1 MLQWCPMFSLCPMHK
16 WCPKVDT
23 IWQCRLDTTMIEEN
37 PSPPFPLLD
46 VIFGM
51 PTSLWG
57 SKTTNSKFHS
67 PQNYSSATWW
77 NEGKVIGEWE
87 LPHKDWHEGAIKRHI
102 VKRQY
107 IVHKRY
113 SPHQSWDIVVSS
125 YQYLLSLSFV
135 RSQLSDLDFCVI
147 KLDWVGA
154 VWHNLW
160 RYRGIQKIIKSYRW
174 AQI

>member
-1 MLQWCPMFSLCPMHK
+1 MLHQLFAIFYLLVAICYFLFDICKNIKNITTGDSNKHSFTTTGTLSSLGTLSEKNGIFYVGKFP
-16 WCPKVDT
+16 
-23 IWQCRLDTTMIEEN
+23 N
-37 PSPPFPLLD
+37 GGGSPPFPLLD

-125 YQYLLSLSFV
+125 YQYLLSLSFL
-135 RSQLSDLDFCVI
+135 RSTFT
-147 KLDWVGA
+147 
-154 VWHNLW
+154 
-160 RYRGIQKIIKSYRW
+160 
-174 AQI
+174 

>member
-1 MLQWCPMFSLCPMHK
+1 MWGNSQMGGGHPHSHYLMSFLVCRHHCEVLKPQIPNSTLRRTILQRHGGMKEK
-16 WCPKVDT
+16 W
-23 IWQCRLDTTMIEEN
+23 LEN
-37 PSPPFPLLD
+37 
-46 VIFGM
+46 G
-51 PTSLWG
+51 
-57 SKTTNSKFHS
+57 
-67 PQNYSSATWW
+67 
-77 NEGKVIGEWE
+77 E